1 MMNALL
7 LENIIKNYGQTP
19 ILGPISLSLPSN
31 TFLTL
36 LGSSGC
42 GKSTLL
48 RMMAGLEM
56 PTTGYITRSGETKN
70 GTSGYVFQSPTLLP
84 WRTVYENVALP
95 FILQGFKRKTYQ
107 TRVQDVLALT
117 RLIGHEHKFPREL
130 SGGMQMRVSIARALA
145 PEPEVLYL
153 DEPFGALDEI
163 TRNELNGILKNIVDR
178 LGLTVVFVTHNIM
191 EAVFL
196 SDQIVILGDRP
207 SRIIQLVNIDLDR
220 TNSENV
226 RSDPEFYKHV
236 RNISEKF
243 ANNANERCYNNP
255 YNEWETD
262 KSAMP
267 FIQVN
272 SL

>member
-1 MMNALL
+1 MNALL
-7 LENIIKNYGQTP
+7 LENVTKNYGQTP
-19 ILGPISLSLPSN
+19 ILGQISLSLSSN

-48 RMMAGLEM
+48 RIMAGLEM
-56 PTTGYITRSGETKN
+56 PTTGYITRGGETKN

-107 TRVQDVLALT
+107 TRVQEVLAIT

-130 SGGMQMRVSIARALA
+130 SGGMQMRASIARALA

-207 SRIIQLVNIDLDR
+207 SRIIQLVDIDLDR

-243 ANNANERCYNNP
+243 ANITSGGCYNNN
-255 YNEWETD
+255 YNKLKTD
-262 KSAMP
+262 NPAIA
-267 FIQVN
+267 FIQVGN
-272 SL
+272 L